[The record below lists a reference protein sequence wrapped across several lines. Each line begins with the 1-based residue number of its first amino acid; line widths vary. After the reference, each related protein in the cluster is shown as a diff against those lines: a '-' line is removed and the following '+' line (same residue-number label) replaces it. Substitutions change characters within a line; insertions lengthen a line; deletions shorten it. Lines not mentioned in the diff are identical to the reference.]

1 VDIQT
6 IHDILVRLSRG
17 DLLEYI
23 ELGGWFRKIKDPILV
38 DFLRVWGRIIVEGKN
53 QEVVASDLSKLYR
66 KQKRQIADHKG
77 YVAEI
82 YIAQI
87 LWNMQR
93 SQIPAKLIH
102 YKRASNS
109 GVENSGIKN
118 SGVEN
123 SGIKNSDVK
132 NSGIKNSGI
141 KNSGIENRGEYVR
154 IPDHFFY
161 IWHRVKLGSGA
172 GKEIDVYASAG
183 PELWIVECKWY
194 SDSRKV
200 GLNKVK
206 DFYDL
211 KPVVLDHEGEGLE
224 DLKLWYFSFSGFTG
238 DAIDF
243 MNQNGIMFSDKDDLN
258 ELLDIAGLR
267 RLPEL

>member
-1 VDIQT
+1 
-6 IHDILVRLSRG
+6 
-17 DLLEYI
+17 
-23 ELGGWFRKIKDPILV
+23 PILV

-53 QEVVASDLSKLYR
+53 QDVVASDTSKLYR

-93 SQIPAKLIH
+93 RKIPAKLIH
-102 YKRASNS
+102 YKRDINIGVENSGVENSDVENS
-109 GVENSGIKN
+109 GVENSGVEN

-123 SGIKNSDVK
+123 SGVE
-132 NSGIKNSGI
+132 NSGV

-154 IPDHFFY
+154 VPDHFFY

-183 PELWIVECKWY
+183 PEHWIVECKWY
-194 SDSRKV
+194 SDNSKI

-206 DFYDL
+206 DFYNL
-211 KPVVLDHEGEGLE
+211 KPVVLEHEGEGLE

-238 DAIDF
+238 DAIKF
-243 MNQNGIMFSDKDDLN
+243 MTQNGIMFSDRDDLN